1 MTSLTLQYERLCP
14 DCLQKLQ
21 VGGFLVFLPTTVVEV
36 LVDVEEVVTTEAD
49 IFAFDLGFCF
59 WVCCFDR
66 CFVTKRMYISYT
78 KLLDPNNQFEHLSIF
93 RPLRR

>member
-49 IFAFDLGFCF
+49 IFAFWVFCF
-59 WVCCFDR
+59 WA
-66 CFVTKRMYISYT
+66 
-78 KLLDPNNQFEHLSIF
+78 LGF
-93 RPLRR
+93 RL

>member
-21 VGGFLVFLPTTVVEV
+21 VWGFLVFLPTTVVEV

-49 IFAFDLGFCF
+49 IFAF
-59 WVCCFDR
+59 WVFCFDR

-78 KLLDPNNQFEHLSIF
+78 ELLDTKNHFGPLSIF

>member
-1 MTSLTLQYERLCP
+1 MISLTLQYERLCP

-21 VGGFLVFLPTTVVEV
+21 VGGFLVFLPTAVVEV

-49 IFAFDLGFCF
+49 IFILLLLLGF
-59 WVCCFDR
+59 CFDR

-78 KLLDPNNQFEHLSIF
+78 
-93 RPLRR
+93 